1 MTTRSVEVATVESSW
16 EKVKAN
22 QASKL
27 MSLAPP
33 WVLWPLVAGVGTAL
47 HALAGQGQGAAW
59 SAIGLTL
66 ASGLLTVVTWLVS
79 HGRGIF
85 GRGSSTTTTAAVS
98 LWVTVCSVA
107 GISSPVVWWLY
118 VVGGLTLAVS
128 WNLRTV
134 IRAKVGVTSAMTD
147 PLAFLFDQAKEK
159 ASVGGARMATVEAS
173 ERKIEAVMELPAGQ
187 KTVGDMQKRVEY
199 IEGAMG
205 LPPGTMTV
213 TGDEDDAGRAKV
225 KLSDP
230 RILRQS
236 IAWPGPSKP
245 GASILDPLQL
255 GVFQD
260 ADFVEYV
267 IVGNH
272 LQIMGKSGSGKSF
285 GAGYNL
291 LGEIFTRPDV
301 AVFGADMSKGD
312 QTLGAAAEGMHGFAK
327 TKEQV
332 EALIRAVYAQIR
344 PRTDH
349 LTTRDLTKW
358 EPGCGLLYWVLWLE
372 EVAKIFNAISD
383 KHQEMLLEII
393 KEIRSGGGSVVMS
406 LQRADW
412 SQMPTLVRGQL
423 SKMCFGVENS
433 HDAGFGLSEAQ
444 DDAGCRPELWGTRYP
459 GMAYIDAPSIPLDR
473 VAMPLRTFD
482 WGDAIPKMRE
492 HCQAFPASVKS
503 ADEFT
508 ARVVE
513 ALGGAP
519 GPARAASAVDDQDDE
534 DGLGGWT
541 AQDDLDTEDPD
552 PTLEAGIDDPITD
565 DPDGEV
571 WEFTRPAP
579 KTTEAARQAIVD
591 QLCAWFDEGRES
603 FATADLSPIWSG
615 AGMTRQWAQS
625 RLKALR
631 GLGVLGYDDD
641 TQRHTL
647 LRRPE
652 AA

>member
-1 MTTRSVEVATVESSW
+1 MTTRDIATVGESSW

-33 WVLWPLVAGVGTAL
+33 WLLWPLIAGVGTAL
-47 HALAGQGQGAAW
+47 HALSGEGQGAAW
-59 SAIGLTL
+59 SAVGLTL

-107 GISSPVVWWLY
+107 GISSPVVWWFY
-118 VVGGLTLAVS
+118 VVGGLVLAVS

-134 IRAKVGVTSAMTD
+134 IRAKVGVTGAMTD

-159 ASVGGARMATVEAS
+159 ASVNGARMATVNAT
-173 ERKIEAVMELPAGQ
+173 ERKIEAVMALPAGQ
-187 KTVGDMQKRVEY
+187 KTVSDVQKRTEY
-199 IEGAMG
+199 LESAMG
-205 LPPGTMTV
+205 LPPGTV
-213 TGDEDDAGRAKV
+213 IIAADEDRADRAKV
-225 KLSDP
+225 TLSDP
-230 RILRQS
+230 RILRHA
-236 IAWPGPSKP
+236 IHYPGPSRP
-245 GASILDPLQL
+245 GASIAEALRP
-255 GVFQD
+255 GIWQD
-260 ADFVEYV
+260 GDDVGYV

-272 LQIMGKSGSGKSF
+272 LQVMGKSGSGKSL
-285 GAGYNL
+285 GAGWNL
-291 LGEIFTRPDV
+291 LGEMFTRHDV
-301 AVFGADMSKGD
+301 AVLAADISKGE
-312 QTLGAAAEGMHGFAK
+312 QTLGPCREGLHRLELDKAG
-327 TKEQV
+327 T
-332 EALIRAVYAQIR
+332 EALIREVYAQIR
-344 PRTDH
+344 PRTDWLSAH
-349 LTTRDLTKW
+349 GFTAW
-358 EPGCGLLYWVLWLE
+358 EEGCGLTYWVLWLE

-444 DDAGCRPELWGTRYP
+444 DDAGCRPELWGTRHP
-459 GMAYIDAPSIPLDR
+459 GMAYLDAPSVDLERI
-473 VAMPLRTFD
+473 AMPLRTFLWD
-482 WGDAIPKMRE
+482 KAGQQMRE
-492 HCQAFPASVKS
+492 LVAEFPASGKTV
-503 ADEFT
+503 DEFT
-508 ARVVE
+508 TRIAAVQNWT
-513 ALGGAP
+513 
-519 GPARAASAVDDQDDE
+519 PARDDDE
-534 DGLGGWT
+534 GQDAEDDGLDGWR
-541 AQDDLDTEDPD
+541 AEDDLDTEDPD
-552 PTLEAGIDDPITD
+552 PSLDAGIDDTIAD

-571 WEFTRPAP
+571 WEFTRPTP
-579 KTTEAARQAIVD
+579 TTTETARQALVD
-591 QLCAWFDEGRES
+591 QLCAWFDEGRDS